1 MGSCACGHLE
11 PIGVCTELGLH
22 EDREERP
29 HERCGERCGGLPLEP
44 QVRLQL
50 GRLEC
55 LYHVLEEKAEQK
67 DTPAR
72 LLKVRHRGPRAA
84 RQLALVDD
92 AEN

>member
-1 MGSCACGHLE
+1 
-11 PIGVCTELGLH
+11 
-22 EDREERP
+22 
-29 HERCGERCGGLPLEP
+29 
-44 QVRLQL
+44 VRLQL

-72 LLKVRHRGPRAA
+72 LLKVHHRGPRAA